1 MPLCTV
7 MTQAGV
13 LSAEAKT
20 KLAGGLT
27 SFHSEYAVI
36 DHPDHA
42 ARQLV
47 DALGQNLRE
56 LLTQKTHSS
65 RAPKGG
71 HGSGFTAVRRRIK
84 QDRARRSLEV

>member
-56 LLTQKTHSS
+56 LLTRKRIPRALQKEATDLVDHS
-65 RAPKGG
+65 
-71 HGSGFTAVRRRIK
+71 
-84 QDRARRSLEV
+84 RSPAD

>member
-71 HGSGFTAVRRRIK
+71 HGSG
-84 QDRARRSLEV
+84 